1 MFTLCLRPQLH
12 RTMNKLVQ
20 IYFTGYG
27 SVLTK
32 EGEIEL
38 EALVVE
44 GKHLAAGE
52 AE

>member
-1 MFTLCLRPQLH
+1 MFTLCLRPQLY
-12 RTMNKLVQ
+12 RTMNLHV
-20 IYFTGYG
+20 YFTGYG